1 MRVGILV
8 QAHPI
13 LSDTSP
19 TGAGYAATSRPF
31 CRPPGVR
38 ISRRDWAG
46 PGVNPIDED
55 IQGLRDEIDRL
66 DAQVVELLQERA
78 RTARQIGT
86 TKADRA
92 LPTYAP
98 ARERQV
104 IERVQALAG
113 DGPLTAAH
121 LSSIFRQVIA
131 ACRSIERPL
140 RVAFFGPAATF
151 THQAALERFG
161 GETELVPLDSIAEVF
176 AETQHGRV
184 DFGVVPVEN
193 STEGP
198 VHPTLDSLVE
208 HDLRVWSEIIL
219 PISMQLMARVPR
231 DAIQTVYSIPIA
243 LAQCR
248 GWVARNLPGRAI
260 VDVSSTARAAMMAAE
275 DPTGAAIGPRLAAD
289 QYGLTIVDHDIQD
302 LASNYTR
309 FYVIGPWVTGEP
321 TGRDKTA
328 VVFSIRDRVGAL
340 RDAADVFARRGINL
354 SSIQSRPSRERAWN
368 YVFFLELAGHERDA
382 ILTEALEELR
392 AQCVFVKVLG
402 SWPVEGPPNP

>member
-1 MRVGILV
+1 M
-8 QAHPI
+8 
-13 LSDTSP
+13 
-19 TGAGYAATSRPF
+19 
-31 CRPPGVR
+31 
-38 ISRRDWAG
+38 
-46 PGVNPIDED
+46 NPIDED
-55 IQGLRDEIDRL
+55 PIDEEIRGLRDEIDRL
-66 DAQVVELLQERA
+66 DGQIVELLQRRA
-78 RTARQIGT
+78 RTAQQIGVA
-86 TKADRA
+86 KADEAR
-92 LPTYAP
+92 PTYVP

-104 IERVQALAG
+104 IEHVQALGG
-113 DGPLTAAH
+113 DGPLTPTH
-121 LSSIFRQVIA
+121 LRGIFRQIIA
-131 ACRSIERPL
+131 ACRAIEQPL

-161 GETELVPLDSIAEVF
+161 GDTELVPIDSIAGVF
-176 AETQHGRV
+176 EETQHERV

-198 VHPTLDSLVE
+198 VHPTLDGLVE
-208 HDLRVWSEIIL
+208 HDLRVCSEIVL

-248 GWVARNLPGRAI
+248 GWVARNLPGRTI

-289 QYGLTIVDHDIQD
+289 EYGLSVVDHDIQD
-302 LASNYTR
+302 LATNYTR
-309 FYVIGPWVTGEP
+309 FYVIGPSVIGEP

-340 RDAADVFARRGINL
+340 RDAADVFARRGVNL

-368 YVFFLELAGHERDA
+368 YVFFIELSGHERDA
-382 ILTEALEELR
+382 LLTEALEELR

-402 SWPVEGPPNP
+402 SWPVEAPA